1 MISSVRHTGLLLLG
15 FLILVGVACGDTAE
29 PEADIVATA
38 AVKGKLESSLPSVNI
53 VSQSQPITTPIQP
66 TSTSIPTT
74 STQQSSCGSWV
85 WIPSDSTFIKINIRG
100 SQYYKNGQYHKAI
113 EDFTCIILNWDK
125 FWAIKDPPNLFLAS
139 SYLLR
144 GYSYTKLGEND
155 KAVSDYREVIN
166 LIPSGATGYEFR
178 ADAYIKLGEPEKA
191 IEDYTVS
198 IDNDKALIGFGSV
211 SAFTNRSWAF
221 IVLQQYEKAIND
233 ATEAI
238 SINPEFAD
246 SYYNRAIAYDNLG
259 QKDKAA
265 ADQKK
270 ACELDRKH
278 CR

>member
-1 MISSVRHTGLLLLG
+1 M
-15 FLILVGVACGDTAE
+15 
-29 PEADIVATA
+29 
-38 AVKGKLESSLPSVNI
+38 
-53 VSQSQPITTPIQP
+53 
-66 TSTSIPTT
+66 
-74 STQQSSCGSWV
+74 
-85 WIPSDSTFIKINIRG
+85 
-100 SQYYKNGQYHKAI
+100 
-113 EDFTCIILNWDK
+113 
-125 FWAIKDPPNLFLAS
+125 FLAS

-278 CR
+278 CP